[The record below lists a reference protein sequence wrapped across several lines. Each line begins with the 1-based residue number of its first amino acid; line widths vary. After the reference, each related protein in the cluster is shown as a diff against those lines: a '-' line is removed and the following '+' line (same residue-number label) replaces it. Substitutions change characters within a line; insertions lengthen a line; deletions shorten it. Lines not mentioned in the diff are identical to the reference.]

1 MKIPSLML
9 LLLLALLASVN
20 LTDLHAAPGQA
31 APLAEKAKAD
41 KTKTLEGTFVR
52 IDEGD
57 YFHWVIKSTEG
68 EERSFFILKPD
79 ASVDKVVEAPENYVG
94 KKCRITW
101 KASKEEI
108 PEAGGKIDIEQVLSV
123 QWLGKK

>member
-1 MKIPSLML
+1 MKIPFL
-9 LLLLALLASVN
+9 LLLLASMHF
-20 LTDLHAAPGQA
+20 TGLHAAPEQA
-31 APLAEKAKAD
+31 VPLAEKAKAE
-41 KTKTLEGTFVR
+41 KTQILEGTFVR

-57 YFHWVIKSTEG
+57 YFHWVIKPTEG
-68 EERSFFILKPD
+68 EERSFFILNPPD
-79 ASVDKVVEAPENYVG
+79 ASVDKVVEEPAAFVG

-123 QWLGKK
+123 EWLGKK